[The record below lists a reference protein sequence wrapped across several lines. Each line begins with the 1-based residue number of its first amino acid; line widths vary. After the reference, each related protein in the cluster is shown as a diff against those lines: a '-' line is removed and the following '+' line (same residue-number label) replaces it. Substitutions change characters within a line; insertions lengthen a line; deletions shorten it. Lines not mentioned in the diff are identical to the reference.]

1 MDILRALSSR
11 QKTLFH
17 KRPSRAELSARVSF
31 FLCLSESVAQA
42 FRGSK
47 FHMQPRRRDNQHRSL
62 FLSLVSPL
70 FPFFQSFS
78 DPRCFSLF
86 PSLSREREP
95 QLTKATSP
103 LVIRHA
109 AVTVSSLFFVE
120 KKKKT
125 DNPIRTLFFLSLLA
139 SRPELMIIP
148 FDTAGLEIVSESIS
162 LRGNEVSRPLLT
174 LDRASSRPYAHRHLD
189 QPLRVHP
196 SISTPLPPSF
206 VSRRRVIPPRLS
218 PLFFSRNCNMRA
230 RAVFA
235 RPTPVTHR
243 GRVAAQQPLGESG
256 RRSVGSI
263 GLNPN

>member
-1 MDILRALSSR
+1 M
-11 QKTLFH
+11 
-17 KRPSRAELSARVSF
+17 
-31 FLCLSESVAQA
+31 
-42 FRGSK
+42 
-47 FHMQPRRRDNQHRSL
+47 
-62 FLSLVSPL
+62 FLSL
-70 FPFFQSFS
+70 
-78 DPRCFSLF
+78 SL
-86 PSLSREREP
+86 SLSREREP

-243 GRVAAQQPLGESG
+243 GRVAAVLATTPWRIGASK
-256 RRSVGSI
+256 RRLDRVE
-263 GLNPN
+263 P